1 MDRNHPWIGIILGYA
16 AANGGFTAN
25 FSVTSVDTMLSAITT
40 QVIEAN
46 GINAPGHPL
55 INYYFIFAATI
66 TLTFATVF
74 VAKKFLIPY
83 LSNGVTE
90 LKMDQKE
97 LDKHR
102 VTPEE
107 VRGLKAVK
115 WTVLVFIAVLLFMT
129 LPKSSILR
137 NAEGGFIPNS
147 PLLQQIVPILFFIF
161 FAIGIAYG
169 IGSGTIKNSGDIP
182 KLMQGSLDTATSFLV
197 VSLPASVFVQLFS
210 ESKIATV
217 MAVKGAELLKS
228 MNISGLLLFFLI
240 AFLSLF
246 MDMFIT
252 SNSAKWVMFA
262 PFLVPMM
269 AMLDV
274 SPAMTQILYRIG
286 DSCGNMISPVE
297 LNVPIALGL
306 METYKVRK
314 TDKAGIGSLIS
325 MNLPFTIVYFITF
338 FLMIIL
344 WYVLDLPLGPGASIM
359 LK

>member
-1 MDRNHPWIGIILGYA
+1 
-16 AANGGFTAN
+16 
-25 FSVTSVDTMLSAITT
+25 
-40 QVIEAN
+40 
-46 GINAPGHPL
+46 
-55 INYYFIFAATI
+55 
-66 TLTFATVF
+66 
-74 VAKKFLIPY
+74 
-83 LSNGVTE
+83 
-90 LKMDQKE
+90 
-97 LDKHR
+97 
-102 VTPEE
+102 
-107 VRGLKAVK
+107 
-115 WTVLVFIAVLLFMT
+115 
-129 LPKSSILR
+129 
-137 NAEGGFIPNS
+137 
-147 PLLQQIVPILFFIF
+147 
-161 FAIGIAYG
+161 
-169 IGSGTIKNSGDIP
+169 
-182 KLMQGSLDTATSFLV
+182 
-197 VSLPASVFVQLFS
+197 
-210 ESKIATV
+210 

-274 SPAMTQILYRIG
+274 SPNDSDSISYR

-344 WYVLDLPLGPGASIM
+344 WYVLDLPLGPEQV
-359 LK
+359 LC

>member
-1 MDRNHPWIGIILGYA
+1 
-16 AANGGFTAN
+16 
-25 FSVTSVDTMLSAITT
+25 
-40 QVIEAN
+40 
-46 GINAPGHPL
+46 
-55 INYYFIFAATI
+55 
-66 TLTFATVF
+66 
-74 VAKKFLIPY
+74 
-83 LSNGVTE
+83 
-90 LKMDQKE
+90 
-97 LDKHR
+97 
-102 VTPEE
+102 
-107 VRGLKAVK
+107 
-115 WTVLVFIAVLLFMT
+115 
-129 LPKSSILR
+129 
-137 NAEGGFIPNS
+137 
-147 PLLQQIVPILFFIF
+147 
-161 FAIGIAYG
+161 
-169 IGSGTIKNSGDIP
+169 
-182 KLMQGSLDTATSFLV
+182 
-197 VSLPASVFVQLFS
+197 
-210 ESKIATV
+210 